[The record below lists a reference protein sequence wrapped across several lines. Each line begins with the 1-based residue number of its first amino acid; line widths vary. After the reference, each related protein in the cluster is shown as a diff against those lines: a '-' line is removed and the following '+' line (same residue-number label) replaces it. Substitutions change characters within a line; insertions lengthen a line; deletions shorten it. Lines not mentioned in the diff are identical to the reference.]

1 MPEAR
6 SYRVSSQ
13 RFLPALRL
21 FAVALCATAFLLPAA
36 QAAKKAQG
44 GKKAEVATESKRS
57 AASKRSGKGE
67 QADRVVSGGRNV
79 VASIRKRGGKTVV
92 AVQRRSVVR
101 VPEVAARQSFGQL
114 AGLHSTEDALDLKSS
129 VALVID
135 QDTREVLFS
144 KNDSVVLPI
153 ASLTKLMT
161 GLLISEAHLPSDE
174 LITITQDDVDTEK
187 GSRSRLTVGSTL
199 PRGELLHLAL
209 MSSENRAAHALGRTY
224 PGGLATF
231 VSVMNA
237 KAKMLGMKDTR
248 YVEPTGLSS
257 RNQSSAQDLALL
269 VNAAYADAT
278 VRQLSTSP
286 EYQVEVGN
294 RVLQYNTTNRLVKSP
309 DWDIGLQKTGY
320 ISEAGQCLVM
330 QARIA
335 GRKLIMVF
343 LDSAGKLGRIADAE
357 RVRRWVEAN
366 HHMINPAAAT
376 RQPSL
381 AAAHVAS

>member
-21 FAVALCATAFLLPAA
+21 VAVALCATAFLLPAA
-36 QAAKKAQG
+36 QAAKKEPA

-67 QADRVVSGGRNV
+67 QADRLVSGGRNV

-144 KNDSVVLPI
+144 KNDNVVLPI

-161 GLLISEAHLPSDE
+161 GLLISEA
-174 LITITQDDVDTEK
+174 
-187 GSRSRLTVGSTL
+187 
-199 PRGELLHLAL
+199 
-209 MSSENRAAHALGRTY
+209 
-224 PGGLATF
+224 
-231 VSVMNA
+231 
-237 KAKMLGMKDTR
+237 
-248 YVEPTGLSS
+248 LS
-257 RNQSSAQDLALL
+257 L
-269 VNAAYADAT
+269 
-278 VRQLSTSP
+278 
-286 EYQVEVGN
+286 
-294 RVLQYNTTNRLVKSP
+294 KH
-309 DWDIGLQKTGY
+309 I
-320 ISEAGQCLVM
+320 
-330 QARIA
+330 
-335 GRKLIMVF
+335 
-343 LDSAGKLGRIADAE
+343 
-357 RVRRWVEAN
+357 
-366 HHMINPAAAT
+366 
-376 RQPSL
+376 
-381 AAAHVAS
+381 